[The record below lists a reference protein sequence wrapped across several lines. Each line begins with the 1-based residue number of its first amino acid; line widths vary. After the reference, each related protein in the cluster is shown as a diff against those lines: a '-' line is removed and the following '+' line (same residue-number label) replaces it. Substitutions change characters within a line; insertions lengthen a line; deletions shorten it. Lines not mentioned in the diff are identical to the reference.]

1 MTIARIEPAPGPE
14 EWEKRLRAEPARNLP
29 NLRHYAIQMLYV
41 NHQAWN
47 PLVGIAERVMRDRGI
62 EF

>member
-1 MTIARIEPAPGPE
+1 MAIARIEPAPSPE
-14 EWEKRLRAEPARNLP
+14 EWERRLRAEPARNLP
-29 NLRHYAIQMLYV
+29 NLRQYAIQMLYV
-41 NHQAWN
+41 DQPAWN